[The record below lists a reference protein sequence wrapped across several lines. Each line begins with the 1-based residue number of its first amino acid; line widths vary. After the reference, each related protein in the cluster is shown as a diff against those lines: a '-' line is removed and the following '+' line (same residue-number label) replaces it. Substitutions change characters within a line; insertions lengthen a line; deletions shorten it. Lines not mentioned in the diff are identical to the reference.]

1 MKHIN
6 IEISDEEFA
15 LLSAIKGD
23 RTWREY
29 IMKDVLNQGRRQQLQ
44 ILINNEGA
52 DKVKSAI
59 S

>member
-6 IEISDEEFA
+6 IKISDKEFA

-44 ILINNEGA
+44 ILINNQEA
-52 DKVKSAI
+52 DKVKSA
-59 S
+59 